1 MNAKLQGRVAKLE
14 GMSGVLRNDE
24 WFREQLRLY
33 FTTSVDVDAIPAGKA
48 GEVYFAAMGRE
59 VF

>member
-14 GMSGVLRNDE
+14 SGKGVLRDDE

-33 FTTSVDVDAIPAGKA
+33 FALGIDVDAIPAGQA
-48 GEVYFAAMGRE
+48 GEVFMREMGRE